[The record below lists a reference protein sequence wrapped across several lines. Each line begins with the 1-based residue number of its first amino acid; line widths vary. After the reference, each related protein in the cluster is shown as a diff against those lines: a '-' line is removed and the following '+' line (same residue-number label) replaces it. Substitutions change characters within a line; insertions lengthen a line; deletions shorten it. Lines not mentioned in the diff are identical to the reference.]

1 MAELMELC
9 HEPQTGSTLNE
20 THSRQTV
27 FSQKKKSI
35 LLHILNKTR
44 EETESL
50 MKNPSSTCLSHN
62 HSEPQFHVQELI
74 IQTMITLLALPVC
87 TFYVPL

>member
-1 MAELMELC
+1 MTELMELC

-27 FSQKKKSI
+27 FTKESI
-35 LLHILNKTR
+35 LLHTLNKTH

-62 HSEPQFHVQELI
+62 HSEPQFHIQEI
-74 IQTMITLLALPVC
+74 IKQTMITLLVLPVC
-87 TFYVPL
+87 TFYVPP